1 MGEYARSG
9 KANKVLWEAEI
20 PPLVKG
26 VAVVDFGRLRD
37 DPGEGDLAMD
47 VNGWSYNGDVG
58 IRHGG
63 HYWRRDE
70 ADDQSFHVVK
80 VDPYSDQGGPD
91 NLFKVSVGT
100 LSVPDDAEE
109 LAQVAA
115 LVGDKP
121 DTIRDSELV
130 VGLLGWGRTW
140 DADAEYVVR
149 VGPVD
154 EFWSGRGEFPDPDMV
169 LRSNASLRNHVVKE
183 FLAWPKPERGM
194 AP

>member
-1 MGEYARSG
+1 
-9 KANKVLWEAEI
+9 
-20 PPLVKG
+20 
-26 VAVVDFGRLRD
+26 
-37 DPGEGDLAMD
+37 MD
-47 VNGWSYNGDVG
+47 VNGWSYTGDVG

-70 ADDQSFHVVK
+70 TDERSFHVVK

-91 NLFKVSVGT
+91 NLFKVTVGT
-100 LSVPDDAEE
+100 LAVPDDAGE

-154 EFWSGRGEFPDPDMV
+154 EFWSGRRELPDPDAV
-169 LRSNASLRNHVVKE
+169 LRSNASLRNYVVKE